1 MGATNVFSY
10 TLTGGTLVISASQNV
25 TRLSVLCTAGSVT
38 FLGSSTFN
46 GLSSN
51 TNTFTPGQGVTVT
64 AASTSTP
71 LDGITIDAPTGG
83 DSADVIISYQ

>member
-10 TLTGGTLVISASQNV
+10 TLTNGSLTISASQNV

-46 GLSSN
+46 GLSS
-51 TNTFTPGQGVTVT
+51 TANTFTPGQGATVT
-64 AASTSTP
+64 AASTANP
-71 LDGITIDAPTGG
+71 IDGITIEAPSGG
-83 DSADVIISYQ
+83 DTADVIISYQ

>member
-10 TLTGGTLVISASQNV
+10 TLTESSLVISASQNV
-25 TRLSVLCTAGSVT
+25 TRVSVLCTEGSIT

-51 TNTFTPGQGVTVT
+51 ANTFTPGQGVTIT
-64 AASTSTP
+64 ADSIANP
-71 LDGITIDAPTGG
+71 IDGITINAPTSG
-83 DSADVIISYQ
+83 DTADIIISYQ

>member
-10 TLTGGTLVISASQNV
+10 TLTGGSLVISASQNV
-25 TRLSVLCTAGSVT
+25 TRLSVLCTAGSIT

-51 TNTFTPGQGVTVT
+51 NNTFTPGQGVTVT
-64 AASTSTP
+64 AASTANP
-71 LDGITIDAPTGG
+71 LDGITINAPGGG
-83 DSADVIISYQ
+83 DSADVIISFQ